1 MPHRRGKVPALLG
14 MAFLLAFIII
24 MIYTSRGNDAFRVEV
39 CATWE
44 GKTICRNG
52 ASATREDAERV
63 ALDGACTDLS
73 HGMTNYMQCRSNAE
87 RTVRWRKDNR

>member
-1 MPHRRGKVPALLG
+1 MARRRGKLPAILGALFLLG
-14 MAFLLAFIII
+14 FIVI
-24 MIYTSRGNDAFRVEV
+24 MVYTSRGNNKFRVEV

-52 ASATREDAERV
+52 SSATREDAERV
-63 ALDGACTDLS
+63 ALDGACTDMS

-87 RTVRWRKDNR
+87 RTVKWRP

>member
-1 MPHRRGKVPALLG
+1 MPRPRRKVPVIVGSL
-14 MAFLLAFIII
+14 FLVGFIVA
-24 MIYTSRGNDAFRVEV
+24 MVWTSRGNNKFRVEV

-52 ASATREDAERV
+52 ASATKEDAERI
-63 ALDGACTDLS
+63 ALDGACTDMS

-87 RTVRWRKDNR
+87 RTVRWRP